1 MLSIQFD
8 DLYCEITILVDE
20 DRAADTVH
28 LDFIKVFDM
37 IFHKSLLKSLIK
49 YWLDEQAEV
58 NWKVAE
64 RMGLE
69 GGEQ

>member
-1 MLSIQFD
+1 MHSIQFD

-37 IFHKSLLKSLIK
+37 IFHKSLKKSLIK
-49 YWLDEQAEV
+49 
-58 NWKVAE
+58 
-64 RMGLE
+64 
-69 GGEQ
+69 